1 MQRNKTKQKKR
12 GKARKKKGMKDKT
25 KERDNNVRANK
36 GLREKFKKAAMNSSK
51 KRFSFLILLMGGFLC
66 FVGSSFCNWES
77 LVFLC
82 TDSLFDFQL
91 IINVQLQLQQVRN
104 TT

>member
-1 MQRNKTKQKKR
+1 M
-12 GKARKKKGMKDKT
+12 KGKT
-25 KERDNNVRANK
+25 KERDKNDRANK
-36 GLREKFKKAAMNSSK
+36 ELREKLKKAAMNSSK

-66 FVGSSFCNWES
+66 FVGSSFCNWVS

-82 TDSLFDFQL
+82 TESFSDFQL